1 MNTDLENLIIAAE
14 TEANRGCGQSYELYE
29 KRVQGAYAAI
39 LERSPKENR
48 AETEAALRKR
58 GFDPDFKPYE
68 AREGE
73 CDLTGIEID
82 CCPCG
87 RHP

>member
-1 MNTDLENLIIAAE
+1 MTTNLETLIKSAE
-14 TEANRGCGQSYELYE
+14 TEAARGCGQSDVLYE
-29 KRVQGAYAAI
+29 SRVQDAYAEI
-39 LERSPKENR
+39 LERSSEEDR
-48 AETEAALRKR
+48 AETEAALKKR
-58 GFDPDFKPYE
+58 GFDPNFIPYQ

-73 CDLTGIEID
+73 CDLTGIETD

>member
-1 MNTDLENLIIAAE
+1 MNTHLEALIIAAE

-29 KRVQGAYAAI
+29 TRVQGAYAAI
-39 LERSPKENR
+39 LERSSKEDR
-48 AETEAALRKR
+48 AETEAALKKR
-58 GFDPDFKPYE
+58 GFDPDFTPYQ